1 MLAGPGMHNTLCVG
15 EISEHIIMYK
25 KFCSRVNFENL
36 PNLTMNSVAT
46 VPDEIAKWLTIYYNQ
61 PIFLGDNLRD
71 LGLTYKLFRRV
82 AAERDDVACA
92 EWLHDIAANLCRPVG
107 LSRRI

>member
-25 KFCSRVNFENL
+25 KFCSRMNFENL

-46 VPDEIAKWLTIYYNQ
+46 VAAK
-61 PIFLGDNLRD
+61 
-71 LGLTYKLFRRV
+71 K
-82 AAERDDVACA
+82 
-92 EWLHDIAANLCRPVG
+92 HVG
-107 LSRRI
+107 HEFPA

>member
-1 MLAGPGMHNTLCVG
+1 LRGRPRILTSEMTEDVRQL
-15 EISEHIIMYK
+15 ISET
-25 KFCSRVNFENL
+25 
-36 PNLTMNSVAT
+36 PSVY
-46 VPDEIAKWLTIYYNQ
+46 PDEIAKWLTIYHNQ

-92 EWLHDIAANLCRPVG
+92 EWLHDIAANLCRPAG